1 MKKLFCVFIIFAILS
16 SYIFVNADSAL
27 YTCSPRINGYIQKN
41 ILIFDFELS
50 DSMPNEKFL
59 IAAYRENK
67 LENAV
72 FYTVDKIRSLN
83 KLNISVEKE
92 SPKYVVHIPYEITP
106 DIVKIFALNDN
117 IIPVCEEKVFFE
129 TAEDF
134 LAINSTVVTQLSEAA
149 TLLETYRLSKF
160 KGKERKIVDNLINL
174 AKDAIAKKETHILSR
189 EFALRV
195 YKTELD
201 GVVELYNSMTSTG
214 ENSEQ
219 SIFRNHLFDLPDA
232 AEIFDPVI
240 KYLGLSHI
248 LYKS

>member
-1 MKKLFCVFIIFAILS
+1 MKKLFCIFIIFAILS

-27 YTCSPRINGYIQKN
+27 YTCSPRINGYIQEN

-92 SPKYVVHIPYEITP
+92 SSKYVVHIPHEITP
-106 DIVKIFALNDN
+106 DKVKIFALNDN
-117 IIPVCEEKVFFE
+117 IIPVCEEKAFFE
-129 TAEDF
+129 TAADI
-134 LAINSTVVTQLSEAA
+134 LAINSTVVAELEKAV
-149 TLLETYRLSKF
+149 TLLTTNKYEF
-160 KGKERKIVDNLINL
+160 KGKAGKIVDNLINL

-189 EFALRV
+189 EFALRE

-201 GVVELYNSMTSTG
+201 GVVDIYNSMTSTG
-214 ENSEQ
+214 TDSEQ
-219 SIFRNHLFDLPDA
+219 SIFKNKILGLNTGDDDTINYL
-232 AEIFDPVI
+232 I
-240 KYLGLSHI
+240 KYLGLSKYI
-248 LYKS
+248 S